1 MRVLILG
8 GDGYLGWPTAMY
20 LSEKGYDVA
29 VVDSY
34 FRRDACRSLN
44 REPLFA
50 VPNLH
55 ARLAEW
61 RRVSGRDMD
70 LAIGDI
76 CDHEFLR
83 ACFSG
88 SAFGGG
94 EDKAKLPDAVVHY
107 AEQPSGPYSMM
118 DYQKSAFTLQ
128 NNLMST
134 LNLIHAVK
142 EFNPDCHIIKL
153 GTMGVYGTPNIDI
166 EEGYLDIE
174 HNGRKQRCLFPKF
187 PGSLYHLTKV
197 QDGDMLYFYGKA
209 WGIRIT
215 DLNQGPVYGM
225 FTEES
230 KTNPRLATIF
240 NYDDIFGTVL
250 NRFIVQA
257 VCGYPLT
264 VYGKGG
270 QVRGYLNIKDTL
282 QCVEL
287 TLRSPAGSGEYRVL
301 NQFTE
306 TFTINDLAEKV
317 RAAGERLGLAVE
329 VKSIPNPRL
338 EAEDHYYN
346 PKHTGL
352 MDLGLQPN
360 LLDAAV
366 LDEMLDFVK
375 GYRDS
380 VHRECILPQ
389 VKWK

>member
-8 GDGYLGWPTAMY
+8 GDGYLGWPTAMH
-20 LSEKGYDVA
+20 LSKKGYDVA
-29 VVDSY
+29 IIDNY
-34 FRRDACRSLN
+34 FRRNACRELN
-44 REPLFA
+44 REPLLPA
-50 VPNLH
+50 LNLH
-55 ARLAEW
+55 ERVAEW
-61 RRVSGRDMD
+61 QRVSGKKIEV
-70 LAIGDI
+70 AIGDI
-76 CDHEFLR
+76 THYPFLKS
-83 ACFSG
+83 CFSG
-88 SAFGGG
+88 VAFTGNN
-94 EDKAKLPDAVVHY
+94 DKAKYPDAVIHY

-118 DYQKSAFTLQ
+118 DYEKSSFTIT

-134 LNLIHAVK
+134 LNLIHAIK
-142 EFNPDCHIIKL
+142 EYKPECHIIKL

-166 EEGYLDIE
+166 EEGYIE
-174 HNGRKQRCLFPKF
+174 IEKGGRKHTCLFPKS

-197 QDGDMLYFYGKA
+197 QDGDMLYFYCKT
-209 WGIRIT
+209 WGIKVT

-225 FTEES
+225 FTDETQNNE
-230 KTNPRLATIF
+230 NLATIF

-287 TLRSPAGSGEYRVL
+287 TLRTPASEGEYRVL

-306 TFTINDLAEKV
+306 TFTVNDLAKKV
-317 RAAGERLGLAVE
+317 QDSGRRLGLD
-329 VKSIPNPRL
+329 VKIKAIANPRV

-352 MDLGLQPN
+352 MELGLQAN
-360 LLDAAV
+360 LLSGDV
-366 LDEMLDFVK
+366 LDEMIGFVK
-375 GYRDS
+375 KYKSS
-380 VHRECILPQ
+380 VNTNCIKPQ
-389 VKWK
+389 VKWN